1 MYNDKMIEN
10 INSKLQNLS
19 SLVKNQLIFN
29 KMIEAQ
35 IAQIVAA
42 ILVDHSGKILGQPKN
57 SPKFVPAAVEQ

>member
-35 IAQIVAA
+35 IAQIAAA
-42 ILVDHSGKILGQPKN
+42 ILVDHSGKILGQPEN
-57 SPKFVPAAVEQ
+57 SPKFVHPAVEQ